1 MERNMKKLLTSLTL
15 SLSLAASQVHAGMIG
30 TPAGSSEREQVKE
43 LVARPEL
50 AKQLKEMGIAADEIQ
65 GRIDAMT
72 DEEVRSLAGRLNAV
86 PAGGALTTQEW
97 LLIIVVILLVII
109 IL

>member
-1 MERNMKKLLTSLTL
+1 MKKLLTSL
-15 SLSLAASQVHAGMIG
+15 SLALLLVAPQVQAGMIG
-30 TPAGSSEREQVKE
+30 TQDVERQKVKE

-50 AKQLKEMGIAADEIQ
+50 AQQLKQMGIAPEEIQ

-86 PAGGALTTQEW
+86 PAGGDVTTQEW
-97 LLIIVVILLVII
+97 LLIIIVILLVII

>member
-1 MERNMKKLLTSLTL
+1 VEAKMKKLLTSLTL
-15 SLSLAASQVHAGMIG
+15 SLALIAPYAQAALIPTEQA
-30 TPAGSSEREQVKE
+30 TERERVKE

-50 AKQLKEMGIAADEIQ
+50 ARQLKQMGIAPEEIQ

-72 DEEVRSLAGRLNAV
+72 DEEVRSLAGRINAV
-86 PAGGALTTQEW
+86 PAGGDLTTQEW

>member
-1 MERNMKKLLTSLTL
+1 MEIKMKKLLTSLTL
-15 SLSLAASQVHAGMIG
+15 ALLLVAPQVQAGMIG
-30 TPAGSSEREQVKE
+30 TQDAERQRVKE

-50 AKQLKEMGIAADEIQ
+50 AKELEKMGIVPADVQ

-72 DEEVRSLAGRLNAV
+72 DEEVRSLAGRLDAV
-86 PAGGALTTQEW
+86 PSGGELTTQEW

>member
-1 MERNMKKLLTSLTL
+1 MKKLLTNLL
-15 SLSLAASQVHAGMIG
+15 FAAALAAPLAHAGLIP
-30 TPAGSSEREQVKE
+30 TQDAERERVKA

-50 AKQLKEMGIAADEIQ
+50 AQQLKQMGVVPEEVQA
-65 GRIDAMT
+65 RIDAMT

-86 PAGGALTTQEW
+86 PAGGEMTTQEW

>member
-1 MERNMKKLLTSLTL
+1 METKMKKLLTSL
-15 SLSLAASQVHAGMIG
+15 SLALLLIAPQVQAGMIG
-30 TPAGSSEREQVKE
+30 TQDVERQKVKE

-50 AKQLKEMGIAADEIQ
+50 AQQLKQMGIAPEDVQ

-86 PAGGALTTQEW
+86 PAGGDLTSQEW
-97 LLIIVVILLVII
+97 LLIIIVILLVII

>member
-1 MERNMKKLLTSLTL
+1 MKKLLTSLTL
-15 SLSLAASQVHAGMIG
+15 ALLLIAPQVQAGMIG
-30 TPAGSSEREQVKE
+30 TQDSERERVKE

-50 AKQLKEMGIAADEIQ
+50 AQELKKMGIAPEEIQ

-86 PAGGALTTQEW
+86 PAGGEITTQEW
-97 LLIIVVILLVII
+97 LLIIIVILLVIL

>member
-1 MERNMKKLLTSLTL
+1 MKKLLTSLTL
-15 SLSLAASQVHAGMIG
+15 SLSLAASHVHAGMIG
-30 TPAGSSEREQVKE
+30 TPAPSEREQVKE

-50 AKQLKEMGIAADEIQ
+50 AKQLKEMGIAAGEIQ

-86 PAGGALTTQEW
+86 PAGGDLTTQEW

>member
-1 MERNMKKLLTSLTL
+1 MKKLLTSLTL
-15 SLSLAASQVHAGMIG
+15 ALALIAPQVQAGMIG
-30 TPAGSSEREQVKE
+30 AQDGASDTERERVKQ
-43 LVARPEL
+43 LVSRPDL
-50 AKQLKEMGIAADEIQ
+50 AKQLEKRGINPADVQ

-72 DEEVRSLAGRLNAV
+72 DQEVHALAGRLDAV
-86 PAGGALTTQEW
+86 PAGGDLTTQEW

>member
-1 MERNMKKLLTSLTL
+1 MKKLLTSL
-15 SLSLAASQVHAGMIG
+15 SLALLLVAPQVQAGMIG
-30 TPAGSSEREQVKE
+30 TQDVERQKVKE

-50 AKQLKEMGIAADEIQ
+50 AQQLKQMGIAPEEVQ

-86 PAGGALTTQEW
+86 PAGGDVTTQEW
-97 LLIIVVILLVII
+97 LLIIIVILLVII

>member
-1 MERNMKKLLTSLTL
+1 MKKLLTSLTL
-15 SLSLAASQVHAGMIG
+15 ALLLIAPQAQAGMIG
-30 TPAGSSEREQVKE
+30 TQDAERERVKE
-43 LVARPEL
+43 LVARPDLAQEL
-50 AKQLKEMGIAADEIQ
+50 KKMGIAPEEIQ

-86 PAGGALTTQEW
+86 PAGGEITTQEW
-97 LLIIVVILLVII
+97 LLIIIAILLVIL

>member
-1 MERNMKKLLTSLTL
+1 MKRLLTNLL
-15 SLSLAASQVHAGMIG
+15 FAAALAAPLLFVSQVHAGLIP
-30 TPAGSSEREQVKE
+30 TQDAERERVKA

-50 AKQLKEMGIAADEIQ
+50 ARELKQMGVVPEEVQ

-72 DEEVRSLAGRLNAV
+72 DEEVRSLAGRLDAV
-86 PAGGALTTQEW
+86 AAGGDMTTQEW
-97 LLIIVVILLVII
+97 LLIIIVVLLVII

>member
-1 MERNMKKLLTSLTL
+1 MKKLLTSLTL
-15 SLSLAASQVHAGMIG
+15 SLLLIAPLPFIANVQAGMIG
-30 TPAGSSEREQVKE
+30 TQDSERERVKE
-43 LVARPEL
+43 LVARPDLAQEL
-50 AKQLKEMGIAADEIQ
+50 KKMGIAPEEIQ

-86 PAGGALTTQEW
+86 PAGGEITTQEW
-97 LLIIVVILLVII
+97 LLIIIVILLVII

>member
-1 MERNMKKLLTSLTL
+1 MKKLLTSL
-15 SLSLAASQVHAGMIG
+15 SLALLLVAPQVQAGMIG
-30 TPAGSSEREQVKE
+30 TQDVERQKVKE

-50 AKQLKEMGIAADEIQ
+50 AQQLKQMGIAPEDIQ
-65 GRIDAMT
+65 GRIDAMS

-86 PAGGALTTQEW
+86 PAGGDVTQQEW
-97 LLIIVVILLVII
+97 LLIIIVILLVII

>member
-1 MERNMKKLLTSLTL
+1 MKKLLTSLIL
-15 SLSLAASQVHAGMIG
+15 GLALAAPAAHAALIA
-30 TPAGSSEREQVKE
+30 TPEAPAQNAERERVKA

-50 AKQLKEMGIAADEIQ
+50 AQELKKMGIAPEEVQ

-72 DEEVRSLAGRLNAV
+72 DQEVHSLAGRLDAV
-86 PAGGALTTQEW
+86 PAGGDLTTQEW
-97 LLIIVVILLVII
+97 LLIIIVVLLVII

>member
-1 MERNMKKLLTSLTL
+1 MKKLLTSVTL
-15 SLSLAASQVHAGMIG
+15 AFALIAPYAHAALI
-30 TPAGSSEREQVKE
+30 PAQEATERERVRE

-50 AKQLKEMGIAADEIQ
+50 AQQLKQMGIAPGEIQ

-72 DEEVRSLAGRLNAV
+72 DEEVRSLAGRLDAV
-86 PAGGALTTQEW
+86 PAGGDLTTQEW

>member
-1 MERNMKKLLTSLTL
+1 MKKLLTGLTL
-15 SLSLAASQVHAGMIG
+15 ALLLIAPQVQAGMIG
-30 TPAGSSEREQVKE
+30 TQDAERERVKE

-50 AKQLKEMGIAADEIQ
+50 AQELKRMGIAPEEIQ

-72 DEEVRSLAGRLNAV
+72 DEEVRALAGRLNAV
-86 PAGGALTTQEW
+86 PAGGEVTSQEW
-97 LLIIVVILLVII
+97 LLIIIVILLVII

>member
-1 MERNMKKLLTSLTL
+1 MKKLLTSLML
-15 SLSLAASQVHAGMIG
+15 AFALAAPYAHAALI
-30 TPAGSSEREQVKE
+30 PAQDATERQRVKE

-50 AKQLKEMGIAADEIQ
+50 AQQLKQMGIAPEEIQ

-72 DEEVRSLAGRLNAV
+72 DEEVRSLAGRINAV
-86 PAGGALTTQEW
+86 PAGGDLTTQEW

>member
-1 MERNMKKLLTSLTL
+1 
-15 SLSLAASQVHAGMIG
+15 
-30 TPAGSSEREQVKE
+30 
-43 LVARPEL
+43 
-50 AKQLKEMGIAADEIQ
+50 MGIAADEIQ

>member
-1 MERNMKKLLTSLTL
+1 MKKLLTSLML
-15 SLSLAASQVHAGMIG
+15 SFALIAPQVHAGMIE
-30 TPAGSSEREQVKE
+30 TPDVERQKVKE

-50 AKQLKEMGIAADEIQ
+50 AQQLKQMGIAPEEIQ

-86 PAGGALTTQEW
+86 PAGGDVTTQEW
-97 LLIIVVILLVII
+97 LLIIIVILLVII

>member
-1 MERNMKKLLTSLTL
+1 MKKLLTSLTL
-15 SLSLAASQVHAGMIG
+15 ALLLITPQAHAGMIG
-30 TPAGSSEREQVKE
+30 TEGSERERVKE
-43 LVARPEL
+43 MVARPDLAQEL
-50 AKQLKEMGIAADEIQ
+50 RKMGIVPEEIQ

-86 PAGGALTTQEW
+86 PAGGEITTQEW
-97 LLIIVVILLVII
+97 LLIIIVILLVII

>member
-1 MERNMKKLLTSLTL
+1 MKKLLTSLTL
-15 SLSLAASQVHAGMIG
+15 SLLLIAPQAQAGMIE
-30 TPAGSSEREQVKE
+30 TPAGSERDRVRE

-50 AKQLKEMGIAADEIQ
+50 AEQLKQMGIAADEVQ

>member
-1 MERNMKKLLTSLTL
+1 MKKLLTSLTL
-15 SLSLAASQVHAGMIG
+15 SLSLIASQVQAGMIG
-30 TPAGSSEREQVKE
+30 TPAASPEREQVRE
-43 LVARPEL
+43 LVSRPEL
-50 AKQLKEMGIAADEIQ
+50 ARQLKQMGIAPEEIQ

-86 PAGGALTTQEW
+86 PAGGEITTQEW
-97 LLIIVVILLVII
+97 LLIIIVILLVII

>member
-1 MERNMKKLLTSLTL
+1 MKKLLTSLTL
-15 SLSLAASQVHAGMIG
+15 ALVLIAPQVQADMIE
-30 TPAGSSEREQVKE
+30 TPSASERERVKE

-50 AKQLKEMGIAADEIQ
+50 AQELKKMGIAPEEIQ

-86 PAGGALTTQEW
+86 PAGGDVTTQEW
-97 LLIIVVILLVII
+97 LLIIIVILLVII

>member
-1 MERNMKKLLTSLTL
+1 MKKLLTNLL
-15 SLSLAASQVHAGMIG
+15 FAAALAAPLAHAGLIP
-30 TPAGSSEREQVKE
+30 TQDAERERVKA

-50 AKQLKEMGIAADEIQ
+50 ARELKQMGVVPEEVQA
-65 GRIDAMT
+65 RINAMT
-72 DEEVRSLAGRLNAV
+72 DEEVRSLAGRLDAV
-86 PAGGALTTQEW
+86 AAGGEVTTQEW

>member
-15 SLSLAASQVHAGMIG
+15 ALVLIAPQVQAGMIG
-30 TPAGSSEREQVKE
+30 TQDSERERVRE

-50 AKQLKEMGIAADEIQ
+50 AQQLQQMGIAPEEVQA
-65 GRIDAMT
+65 RIDAMT

-86 PAGGALTTQEW
+86 PAGGDLTTQEW
-97 LLIIVVILLVII
+97 LLIIIVVLLVII
-109 IL
+109 LL